1 LSKAHI
7 LLDLQEID
15 LTLDRLTKRLTEVK
29 AARRETDEVKAAQA
43 AAQQA
48 EVSAVHD
55 RAAHK
60 ELEATAA
67 TLDMKITQAEQ
78 RLYSGVVKNP
88 KELLDLQND
97 IASLK
102 RQKATLDEKLLQAM
116 LSLEEAEAA
125 LKQRLA
131 GQQQIE
137 AAWRASQTDLAA
149 EQIQLEAD
157 ITQQTLEQTGTRAQ
171 LSAADLALYDQL
183 RRRKGGLA
191 VVEMDHNNACRGC
204 GVKPTHSVVQQ
215 LRQGDQLARCG
226 NCERILA
233 QV

>member
-1 LSKAHI
+1 LSKAQI

-15 LTLDRLTKRLTEVK
+15 LTLDRLNKRLTEVK

-43 AAQQA
+43 AARQA
-48 EVSAVHD
+48 EKIAVHD
-55 RAAHK
+55 RAARK
-60 ELEATAA
+60 ELEATTT
-67 TLDMKITQAEQ
+67 TLDTKITQAEQ
-78 RLYSGVVKNP
+78 RLYSGIVKNP

-116 LSLEEAEAA
+116 LSLEEAEAV

-131 GQQQIE
+131 EQQQIE

-149 EQIQLEAD
+149 EQTRLEAD
-157 ITQQTLEQTGTRAQ
+157 ITQQTLEQTSTRAQ
-171 LSAADLALYDQL
+171 LSASDLALYDQL
-183 RRRKGGLA
+183 RRHKSGLA
-191 VVEMDHNNACRGC
+191 VVEMDHNACRGC

-215 LRQGDQLARCG
+215 LRQGDQFARCG
-226 NCERILA
+226 NCQRILV

>member
-1 LSKAHI
+1 MSKAQI

-15 LTLDRLTKRLTEVK
+15 LILDRLNKRL
-29 AARRETDEVKAAQA
+29 AEVKAAQRETEEVK
-43 AAQQA
+43 AAQVAVQQV
-48 EVSAVHD
+48 EKIVVHD
-55 RAAHK
+55 RATRQ
-60 ELEATAA
+60 ELEVLAT
-67 TLDMKITQAEQ
+67 TLDTKVSQAEQ
-78 RLYSGVVKNP
+78 RLYSGLVKNP

-102 RQKATLDEKLLQAM
+102 RQKVVLDEKLLQAM
-116 LSLEEAEAA
+116 LSLEEGEAA
-125 LKQRLA
+125 LKRRLA
-131 GQQQIE
+131 EQQQIE

-149 EQIQLEAD
+149 EQIRLEAD

-191 VVEMDHNNACRGC
+191 VVEMDHNACRGC

-226 NCERILA
+226 NCERILV

>member
-1 LSKAHI
+1 MSKAQI
-7 LLDLQEID
+7 LLDLQEVD
-15 LTLDRLTKRLTEVK
+15 LTLDRLNKRLAEVK

-43 AAQQA
+43 ATQQA
-48 EVSAVHD
+48 EAAAVHD
-55 RAAHK
+55 RTART
-60 ELEATAA
+60 ELEATATA
-67 TLDMKITQAEQ
+67 LDIKITQAEQ
-78 RLYSGVVKNP
+78 RLYSGVVKIP

-131 GQQQIE
+131 EQQQIE

-157 ITQQTLEQTGTRAQ
+157 ITQQTLEQTGTRTQ
-171 LSAADLALYDQL
+171 LGAADLALYDQL

-191 VVEMDHNNACRGC
+191 VVEMEHNACNGC

-226 NCERILA
+226 NCERILV

>member
-1 LSKAHI
+1 MSKAHI

-15 LTLDRLTKRLTEVK
+15 LTLDRLNKRLTEVK

-48 EVSAVHD
+48 EVIAVHN
-55 RAAHK
+55 RATHK

-67 TLDMKITQAEQ
+67 TLDTKVTQAEQ
-78 RLYSGVVKNP
+78 RLYSGAVKNP

-131 GQQQIE
+131 EQQQIE

-149 EQIQLEAD
+149 EQIQLEAG
-157 ITQQTLEQTGTRAQ
+157 IAQQTLEQTGTRAQ
-171 LSAADLALYDQL
+171 LSATDLALYDQL

-191 VVEMDHNNACRGC
+191 VVEMEHNACSGC

-226 NCERILA
+226 NCERILV

>member
-1 LSKAHI
+1 MSKAHI

-15 LTLDRLTKRLTEVK
+15 LTLDRWNKRLTEVK

-43 AAQQA
+43 ATQQA
-48 EVSAVHD
+48 EATAVRD
-55 RAAHK
+55 RAARK
-60 ELEATAA
+60 ELEATA
-67 TLDMKITQAEQ
+67 TMLDTKITQAEQ
-78 RLYSGVVKNP
+78 RLYSGLVKNP

-131 GQQQIE
+131 EQQQIE
-137 AAWRASQTDLAA
+137 ATWRAGQTDLAA

-157 ITQQTLEQTGTRAQ
+157 ITQETLEQTSTRTQ
-171 LSAADLALYDQL
+171 LGAADLALYDQL

-191 VVEMDHNNACRGC
+191 VVEMEHNACSGC

-226 NCERILA
+226 NCERILV